1 MTFYNYKNTKR
12 EHILQAL
19 KEQLETTEGVNKKVF
34 RSRVT
39 PVDRSEGS
47 VIIVEPISDNCEMQN
62 NQLKWNLSVR
72 ISVITRGSKTK
83 TLDQAADPIVKSI
96 HDKINTDIT
105 LGGNAVDI
113 TPRNV
118 SFDLIDGDQ
127 PSGVVSCDYNIIYQT
142 SITDLSV

>member
-1 MTFYNYKNTKR
+1 MSTNTTKR
-12 EHILQAL
+12 EKILKAL
-19 KEQLETTEGVNKKVF
+19 TTQLQTTDGVNKKVF

-47 VIIVEPISDNCEMQN
+47 VIIIEPISDNCDVQN
-62 NQLKWNLSVR
+62 NKLKWTLSVR

-83 TLDQAADPIVKSI
+83 TLDQAADPIVKSL
-96 HDKINTDIT
+96 HDKINNDIT

-127 PSGVVSCDYNIIYQT
+127 PSGIISCDYIIIYQT
-142 SITDLSV
+142 SITDLSA